1 MSAIDL
7 SDYSL
12 AELKGLLFDIDKE
25 IQARQRQAREQAR
38 ARILSIADGA
48 GIPVDKLLGDSEAS

>member
-1 MSAIDL
+1 MNTIDL

-25 IQARQRQAREQAR
+25 IRERQRQAREQAR
-38 ARILSIADGA
+38 AQILSIADGA
-48 GIPVDKLLGDSEAS
+48 GIEVDKLLGDSEAS

>member
-1 MSAIDL
+1 MATFDL

-25 IQARQRQAREQAR
+25 IHERQRQAREQAR
-38 ARILSIADGA
+38 AQILSIADDA
-48 GIPVDKLLGDSEAS
+48 GIAVDKLLGDAETG